1 MALMTPGD
9 GVISACLD
17 LLYNLPIV
25 NRLAYKLLLNSGF
38 AFFRICAGKERKI
51 HMLNI
56 SICLTS
62 AYAKSIHMLN
72 ICLY

>member
-25 NRLAYKLLLNSGF
+25 NRLAYKVLLNSVF
-38 AFFRICAGKERKI
+38 CLFSDLRKKRKRAYVLYVLYVLIVLYCNYRIVQ
-51 HMLNI
+51 
-56 SICLTS
+56 
-62 AYAKSIHMLN
+62 Y
-72 ICLY
+72 